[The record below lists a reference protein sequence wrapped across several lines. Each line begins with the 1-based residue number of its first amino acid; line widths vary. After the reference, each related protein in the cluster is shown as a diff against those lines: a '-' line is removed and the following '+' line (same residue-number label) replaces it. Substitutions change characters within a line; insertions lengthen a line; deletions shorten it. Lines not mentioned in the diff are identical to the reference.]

1 MKNPDLSVGTTMAIK
16 LYLGEQEI
24 LEKQWRVQPWTG
36 YTSANTW
43 RRGQHFPDVKSD
55 LGLMDG
61 GVRDCRLPLVLRQ
74 LEEEAGMQKSL
85 SLTETVRK
93 NKPAKNRLING
104 ENSILHETGFENES
118 LSPEESENVTG
129 DNEDTSSSMSEVKE

>member
-1 MKNPDLSVGTTMAIK
+1 
-16 LYLGEQEI
+16 
-24 LEKQWRVQPWTG
+24 
-36 YTSANTW
+36 
-43 RRGQHFPDVKSD
+43 
-55 LGLMDG
+55 MDG